1 MVIGSGAVAGVGSAS
16 ARVPRT
22 APAQTDRPPV
32 QRATLVA
39 ADGDGGDRFG
49 WSAAVAGDTALVGAP
64 TDEDPNGDQAGS
76 AYVFERAG
84 DGWDQA
90 AKLAPDDGDSGDLF
104 GVAVALEEGTALVGA
119 RRDEDPAG
127 AGSAYVFERNGGEWT
142 ERDKLVPETITT
154 RALFGWS
161 VALTE
166 ETALVGAPR
175 DSSGAGENAGSVFV
189 FERAEGAWEQ
199 QATLIPEGVGEGDF
213 VGTALDID
221 GETAVVGATGTAD
234 PNGTDAGS
242 AHVFERAGDGWDQA
256 AKLVPDD
263 GDEDDRF
270 GHAVAFDGETALVS
284 AVGDEDPNGE
294 EGGSAYVFERGDR
307 EWAQATKLAPDDGAE
322 GDEFGWSAAVAG
334 ETALVGA
341 RRNDDPNGEDGGAVY
356 RYETVDGEW
365 AQSARVAP
373 DDGSEGALAGSSV
386 ELAGEVAFVGA
397 PTDTASTGDGSAETG
412 SVAVFDLAA
421 EETPTPT
428 PSPTP
433 TPREVSTP
441 TETPGSDGP
450 GFGVVATLSGLAGWL
465 WWRHSRSE

>member
-127 AGSAYVFERNGGEWT
+127 AGSAYVFEPTDDGWAQQA
-142 ERDKLVPETITT
+142 KLVPEAITVQA
-154 RALFGWS
+154 RFGWS
-161 VALTE
+161 VALSG

-175 DSSGAGENAGSVFV
+175 ESGASDNAGSVYV
-189 FERAEGAWEQ
+189 FERGDGTWEEQ
-199 QATLIPEGVGEGDF
+199 TALTPGEASGGDLF
-213 VGTALDID
+213 GTAVDAA
-221 GETAVVGATGTAD
+221 GETALVGAAGTSD
-234 PNGTDAGS
+234 PNGDQSGVAY
-242 AHVFERAGDGWDQA
+242 VFERSDGGWAQA
-256 AKLVPDD
+256 ARLVPDD
-263 GDEDDRF
+263 GDEGDLF
-270 GHAVAFDGETALVS
+270 GSTLAFDGETVLVS

-294 EGGSAYVFERGDR
+294 ESGSAYVFERGDG
-307 EWAQATKLAPDDGAE
+307 WAQATKLAPDDGTE

-356 RYETVDGEW
+356 RYEAVDGEW
-365 AQSARVAP
+365 AQSAKVAP
-373 DDGSEGALAGSSV
+373 DEGNEGALAGSSV

-465 WWRHSRSE
+465 WWRHSRSD